1 MIRRIVDSV
10 SLLIDTESQHNQDCS
25 RDSPT
30 NPEFDSTDYN
40 FFGSHAAQLSVDSNT
55 KSNGISCSS
64 PFLSHCS
71 SIPSSP
77 VTLSPNEPV
86 IDCGLFGSYSQTGI
100 LSNAIS
106 CYVAPKEKAERN
118 FPPSSLLQAQHN
130 LLHHSVSDE
139 DHLERHSS
147 SSPSP
152 VRHRVRR
159 QSLSPKCSVNLNSF
173 KRQLPG
179 GPVLQPQRPQPQ
191 NRVHRPHLTQVSSAF
206 VRKKE
211 TTEQFDRLHPKP
223 TVEQIATPS
232 AVDDESDL
240 KDVGVEGTASQADP
254 LIMSVECLLLPFIRS
269 LTELAAEN
277 ELLILSASSVVVLKG
292 LFEQPTIVV
301 RKRAALIQRQQTE
314 LECRQREAE
323 AHAQRLAAEKA
334 EERLKALCEIEGN
347 QTLPTHRDTCC
358 QASVEDSKPETGL
371 GRKKYRR
378 LRNERRRQA
387 KAALTQASKRT
398 KLVDSCIQTVPEDHL
413 LCSWCLQHIPPEA
426 QCGHEAICRAG
437 VKQKEKEREL
447 KIRLA
452 QRKADVETRRRQRL
466 GLQPLIK
473 AKRKPQGTPAAVV
486 SIDSISG
493 RSRSHTRLAI
503 REKLKKKSV
512 SV

>member
-25 RDSPT
+25 GDSPT

-40 FFGSHAAQLSVDSNT
+40 FFGSHAAQLTADSNT
-55 KSNGISCSS
+55 ESNRISCSS
-64 PFLSHCS
+64 PFLSHCP

-86 IDCGLFGSYSQTGI
+86 IGCGLFGSYSQTGI
-100 LSNAIS
+100 LSNAVS
-106 CYVAPKEKAERN
+106 CYVASKEKAKRN
-118 FPPSSLLQAQHN
+118 FPPSSLHQAQHN
-130 LLHHSVSDE
+130 ILHHSVSDA

-173 KRQLPG
+173 NRQLPG
-179 GPVLQPQRPQPQ
+179 GPVIQSQRPQPQ
-191 NRVHRPHLTQVSSAF
+191 NRTHRPHLTQVSNAF

-211 TTEQFDRLHPKP
+211 TTEQFDQPHPRP
-223 TVEQIATPS
+223 ATEQMATPA

-240 KDVGVEGTASQADP
+240 KDVGVDGTASQADP
-254 LIMSVECLLLPFIRS
+254 LIMSVECLLLPFTRS
-269 LTELAAEN
+269 LTEVELRIPASRLNKAQRRILKRLAAEN

-334 EERLKALCEIEGN
+334 EAHLKALCEVGGN
-347 QTLPTHRDTCC
+347 RNLPTHQDTCC

-387 KAALTQASKRT
+387 KAALTQASKKT
-398 KLVDSCIQTVPEDHL
+398 KRVDCCMQA
-413 LCSWCLQHIPPEA
+413 HIPPEA
-426 QCGHEAICRAG
+426 QCGHEAICRPG

-447 KIRLA
+447 KVRLA

-466 GLQPLIK
+466 GLQPLI
-473 AKRKPQGTPAAVV
+473 A
-486 SIDSISG
+486 
-493 RSRSHTRLAI
+493 HLHH
-503 REKLKKKSV
+503 
-512 SV
+512 